1 MARMTQEC
9 PPSGARKL
17 SIVLAALTGAI
28 ALSVLYALCWLVAV
42 VAAGAT
48 GHMYLE
54 LFTSFET
61 SPVLALFEGVIWSWV
76 FGSLA
81 GSVIALVYNALVGL
95 ERR

>member
-9 PPSGARKL
+9 PPSAARKL
-17 SIVLAALTGAI
+17 SIVRAALTGAI
-28 ALSVLYALCWLVAV
+28 ALSVLYGLCWLVAV
-42 VAAGAT
+42 IAGGAT

-54 LFTSFET
+54 LFTSFAA
-61 SPVLALFEGVIWSWV
+61 SPVVALLEGTVWSWV

-81 GSVIALVYNALVGL
+81 GSLIALIYNALVAL